1 MLIPR
6 AVLLMI
12 FGLMPVL
19 LLPLLE
25 VVPNWLVAVYLLA
38 GAWRYAVY
46 LGAANYPKAWL
57 KALLVIV
64 SVGALGWDMGSWKG
78 LEPMVALL
86 LLAFALKVTE
96 LVTVRDTLI
105 LVLVA
110 YFIVAAQFL
119 FSQSLLATF
128 VGIAEIWWITAILIA
143 VNCGRQPR
151 LLGYALR
158 QSGTVLAQA
167 IPLMLV
173 LFFIFPRLEPFW
185 AVPLQSSGGVTG
197 VSDRMN
203 PGDIA
208 NLSRSAALA
217 FRAEFEGSV
226 PPNRELYWRALV
238 LDRQVGE
245 TWRAS
250 MPEPRRSLPGLSPE
264 IDVSITLEP
273 TGQRWLPVLETPAT
287 LSMQALIA
295 TSNTAFA
302 STTIKSDTRYRLLA
316 TRDNRFD
323 TIRPL
328 ERTRLL
334 QLSPGRNPQTRAL
347 AQQWRSELASD
358 RDYIDAVFRYFR
370 EQPFY
375 YTLNPPTLGPNGVDE
390 FLFSTQRG
398 FCEHYAGAFTELMR
412 AAGIPARVVT
422 GYHGGELNPVSGA
435 LVVRQY
441 DAHAWSEVWLDDQGW
456 VRVDPTAAVAPDRI
470 EYGLEQAL
478 AEEGSFLENTPLS
491 ALHFKNIALIN
502 ALRLR
507 LDALSYE
514 WQSWVL
520 GFDRN
525 TQSTLLARVFRGN
538 ETWKY
543 ALALATAWA
552 LIMLPFAVR
561 LWLSERPQIAPHDR
575 VLRDFLRLISR
586 QGYVREPGES
596 LAYLQERLSAAQPP
610 WVNEANAFLNTYS
623 AYQYQPNKARYI
635 TVSELKR
642 LLREFKR
649 SCKV

>member
-6 AVLLMI
+6 VVLLMV

-19 LLPLLE
+19 LVPLLE
-25 VVPNWLVAVYLLA
+25 VVPNWLIGVYVLA
-38 GAWRYAVY
+38 GAWRYGAY
-46 LGAANYPKAWL
+46 LGKANYPKAWI
-57 KALLVIV
+57 KVLLVV
-64 SVGALGWDMGSWKG
+64 ASVGALGWDMGSWKG

-96 LVTVRDTLI
+96 LVTVRDMLI
-105 LVLVA
+105 LILVA

-119 FSQSLLATF
+119 FSQSLSATF
-128 VGIAEIWWITAILIA
+128 LGIAEIWWITAVLIA
-143 VNCGRQPR
+143 VNYGTQAR
-151 LLGYALR
+151 LLQRALR
-158 QSGTVLAQA
+158 LSGTVLAQA

-217 FRAEFEGSV
+217 FRAEFAGPV

-250 MPEPRRSLPGLSPE
+250 MPQPRRALPGLSPE

-287 LSMQALIA
+287 LSVQALIA

-302 STTIKSDTRYRLLA
+302 STDVKSDTRYRLLA
-316 TRDNRFD
+316 TKDNTFELL
-323 TIRPL
+323 RPL
-328 ERTRLL
+328 ERTQLL
-334 QLSPGRNPQTRAL
+334 QLSAGRNPQSRAL
-347 AQQWRSELASD
+347 AERWRAELESD
-358 RDYIDAVFRYFR
+358 RDYVDAVLAYFR
-370 EQPFY
+370 TQPFY

-422 GYHGGELNPVSGA
+422 GYQGGELNPVSGA
-435 LVVRQY
+435 VVVRQY
-441 DAHAWSEVWLDDQGW
+441 DAHAWSEVWLEEQGW

-491 ALHFKNIALIN
+491 ALHFRNIAWIN
-502 ALRLR
+502 AMRLR

-520 GFDRN
+520 GFDRS
-525 TQSTLLARVFRGN
+525 TQSTLLTRLFQGN

-543 ALALATAWA
+543 AVALASAWV
-552 LIMLPFAVR
+552 LVMLPFAFR
-561 LWLSERPQIAPHDR
+561 LWMSERPHLAPHER
-575 VLRDFLRLISR
+575 VLGDFLRLMSQHGFAR
-586 QGYVREPGES
+586 APGES
-596 LAYLQERLSAAQPP
+596 LAHLQGRISGAKSNKAKA
-610 WVNEANAFLNTYS
+610 ANAFLNTYS
-623 AYQYQPNKARYI
+623 AYQYQPNKAQYI
-635 TVSELKR
+635 SVGELKR
-642 LLREFKR
+642 LLRECKR
-649 SCKV
+649 SFKA

>member
-19 LLPLLE
+19 LVPLWE
-25 VVPNWLVAVYLLA
+25 VVPNWLIGVYLLA
-38 GAWRYAVY
+38 GAWRYGAY
-46 LGAANYPKAWL
+46 LGRANYPKAWV
-57 KALLVIV
+57 KVLLVVV

-96 LVTVRDTLI
+96 LVAVRDTLI
-105 LVLVA
+105 LILVA

-119 FSQSLLATF
+119 FSQSLFATF
-128 VGIAEIWWITAILIA
+128 LGIAEVWWITAVLVA
-143 VNCGRQPR
+143 VNCGTQPG
-151 LLGYALR
+151 LLRRALQ
-158 QSGTVLAQA
+158 QSSTVLAQA

-217 FRAEFEGSV
+217 FRAEFSGPV

-250 MPEPRRSLPGLSPE
+250 MPEPRRSLPDLSPE
-264 IDVSITLEP
+264 IDVTITLEP

-295 TSNTAFA
+295 RSNTAFA
-302 STTIKSDTRYRLLA
+302 STDIKSDTRYRLLA

-323 TIRPL
+323 AIRPL
-328 ERTRLL
+328 ERSRLL
-334 QLSPGRNPQTRAL
+334 QLSPGRNSQTRAL

-375 YTLNPPTLGPNGVDE
+375 YTLNPPTLGLDGVDE

-422 GYHGGELNPVSGA
+422 GYQGGELNPVSGA
-435 LVVRQY
+435 VVVRQY
-441 DAHAWSEVWLDDQGW
+441 DAHAWSEVWLEGQGW
-456 VRVDPTAAVAPDRI
+456 VRVDPTAAVAPDRV

-502 ALRLR
+502 AMRLR

-525 TQSTLLARVFRGN
+525 TQSTLLTRLFQGN
-538 ETWKY
+538 EPWKY
-543 ALALATAWA
+543 ALALAGAWA
-552 LIMLPFAVR
+552 LIMLPFALR
-561 LWLSERPQIAPHDR
+561 LWLSERPHVTPQDR
-575 VLRDFLRLISR
+575 VLVDFLSLMSR
-586 QGYVREPGES
+586 HGFDRKPGES
-596 LAYLQERLSAAQPP
+596 LAHLQGRISAA
-610 WVNEANAFLNTYS
+610 NSNKANAANAFLNTYS
-623 AYQYQPNKARYI
+623 AYQYQPNKAQYI
-635 TVSELKR
+635 SVRDLKR
-642 LLREFKR
+642 LLRECKR
-649 SCKV
+649 SFEA

>member
-19 LLPLLE
+19 LLPLLD

-38 GAWRYAVY
+38 GAWRYSTY
-46 LGAANYPKAWL
+46 LGKANYPKAWL
-57 KALLVIV
+57 KALLVFV

-105 LVLVA
+105 LILVA

-128 VGIAEIWWITAILIA
+128 LGMAEIWWITAVLIA
-143 VNCGRQPR
+143 VNCGTQPR
-151 LLGYALR
+151 LLRRALK

-217 FRAEFEGSV
+217 FRAEFAGPV

-250 MPEPRRSLPGLSPE
+250 MPQPRRSLPDLSPE

-287 LSMQALIA
+287 LSTEALIA
-295 TSNTAFA
+295 RSNTAFA
-302 STTIKSDTRYRLLA
+302 STDIKSDTRYRLLA

-323 TIRPL
+323 TIHPL
-328 ERTRLL
+328 ERSRLL
-334 QLSPGRNPQTRAL
+334 QLSPGRNPQTRTF
-347 AQQWRSELASD
+347 AQQWREEFGSD

-435 LVVRQY
+435 VVVRQY
-441 DAHAWSEVWLDDQGW
+441 DAHAWTEVWLDDQGW

-502 ALRLR
+502 AMRLR

-525 TQSTLLARVFRGN
+525 TQSTLLTRLFQGN

-543 ALALATAWA
+543 ALALASA
-552 LIMLPFAVR
+552 LAFVMLPFAVR
-561 LWLSERPQIAPHDR
+561 LWLSERTQIAPHER
-575 VLRDFLRLISR
+575 VLREFLQLMSR
-586 QGYVREPGES
+586 HGFERELGES
-596 LAYLQERLSAAQPP
+596 LAHLQGRILAANPYGAKQ
-610 WVNEANAFLNTYS
+610 ANAFIKTYS
-623 AYQYQPNKARYI
+623 AFQYHPDRANYI
-635 TVSELKR
+635 GVSELKR
-642 LLREFKR
+642 LLRECKR
-649 SCKV
+649 SFRA

>member
-19 LLPLLE
+19 LVPLLE
-25 VVPNWLVAVYLLA
+25 VVPNWLIGVYLLA
-38 GAWRYAVY
+38 GAWRYGAY
-46 LGAANYPKAWL
+46 LGRANYPKAWV
-57 KALLVIV
+57 KVLLVVV

-96 LVTVRDTLI
+96 LVAVRDALI
-105 LVLVA
+105 LILVA

-119 FSQSLLATF
+119 FSQSLFATF
-128 VGIAEIWWITAILIA
+128 LGIAEVWWITAVLVA
-143 VNCGRQPR
+143 VNCGTQPG
-151 LLGYALR
+151 LLRRALQ
-158 QSGTVLAQA
+158 QSSTVLAQA

-217 FRAEFEGSV
+217 FRAEFSGPV

-250 MPEPRRSLPGLSPE
+250 MPEPRRSLPDLSPE
-264 IDVSITLEP
+264 IDVTITLEP

-295 TSNTAFA
+295 RSNTAFA
-302 STTIKSDTRYRLLA
+302 STDIKSDTRYRLLA

-323 TIRPL
+323 AIRPL
-328 ERTRLL
+328 ERSRLL
-334 QLSPGRNPQTRAL
+334 QLSPGRNSQTRAL

-375 YTLNPPTLGPNGVDE
+375 YTLNPPILGPDGVDE

-422 GYHGGELNPVSGA
+422 GYQGGELNPVSGA
-435 LVVRQY
+435 VVVRQY
-441 DAHAWSEVWLDDQGW
+441 DAHAWSEVWLEGQGW
-456 VRVDPTAAVAPDRI
+456 VRVDPTAAVAPDRV

-502 ALRLR
+502 AMRLR

-525 TQSTLLARVFRGN
+525 TQSTLLTRLFQGN
-538 ETWKY
+538 EPWKY
-543 ALALATAWA
+543 ALALAGAWA
-552 LIMLPFAVR
+552 LIMLPFALR
-561 LWLSERPQIAPHDR
+561 LWLSERPHVTPQDR
-575 VLRDFLRLISR
+575 VLVDFLSLMSR
-586 QGYVREPGES
+586 HGFDRKPGES
-596 LAYLQERLSAAQPP
+596 LAHLQGRISAENSNKA
-610 WVNEANAFLNTYS
+610 NAANAFLNTYS
-623 AYQYQPNKARYI
+623 AYQYQPNKAQYI
-635 TVSELKR
+635 SVRDLKR
-642 LLREFKR
+642 LLRECKR
-649 SCKV
+649 SFKA

>member
-6 AVLLMI
+6 TVLLMI

-25 VVPNWLVAVYLLA
+25 VVPTWLIGVYLLA
-38 GAWRYAVY
+38 GAWRYAAS
-46 LGAANYPKAWL
+46 LGKANYPKAWV
-57 KALLVIV
+57 KAVV
-64 SVGALGWDMGSWKG
+64 VCACVVALGSTLGSWRG

-96 LVTVRDTLI
+96 LVTVRDTMI
-105 LVLVA
+105 LCLVA

-128 VGIAEIWWITAILIA
+128 LGVAEIWWITALLIA
-143 VNCGRQPR
+143 VNCGSQP
-151 LLGYALR
+151 LLLRRALR
-158 QSGTVLAQA
+158 QAGTVLAQA

-185 AVPLQSSGGVTG
+185 AVPLQSSGGITG

-217 FRAEFEGSV
+217 FRAEFAGPI

-250 MPEPRRSLPGLSPE
+250 MPEPRRSLPDVSPE

-287 LSMQALIA
+287 LSMPALIA
-295 TSNTAFA
+295 RSNTAFA
-302 STTIKSDTRYRLLA
+302 STDIKSDTRYRLLA
-316 TRDNRFD
+316 TSDDRFD

-328 ERTRLL
+328 ERSRLL
-334 QLSPGRNPQTRAL
+334 QLSPGRNPQSRAL
-347 AQQWRSELASD
+347 AQRWRGQFPSD
-358 RDYIDAVFRYFR
+358 RDYMDAVFRYFR
-370 EQPFY
+370 VQPFY
-375 YTLNPPTLGPNGVDE
+375 YTLNPPTLGVNGVDE
-390 FLFSTQRG
+390 FLFTTQRG

-422 GYHGGELNPVSGA
+422 GYQGGELNPVSGA
-435 LVVRQY
+435 VVVRQY
-441 DAHAWSEVWLDDQGW
+441 DAHAWSEVWLEGQGW

-525 TQSTLLARVFRGN
+525 TQSTLLTRLFQGN
-538 ETWKY
+538 EPWKY
-543 ALALATAWA
+543 AVTLALAWA
-552 LIMLPFAVR
+552 LVMLPLAFR
-561 LWLSERPQIAPHDR
+561 LWWSERPKVAPHDR
-575 VLRDFLRLISR
+575 VLGEFLSLMSR
-586 QGYVREPGES
+586 HGFVRQPGES
-596 LAYLQERLSAAQPP
+596 LAHFQGRIASANPRGAK
-610 WVNEANAFLNTYS
+610 EASAFINTYS
-623 AYQYQPNKARYI
+623 AHQYQPNKARYI
-635 TVSELKR
+635 AASELKR
-642 LLREFKR
+642 LLRECQRRFKA
-649 SCKV
+649 

>member
-19 LLPLLE
+19 LLPLLD

-38 GAWRYAVY
+38 GAWRYSTY
-46 LGAANYPKAWL
+46 LGKANYPKAWL
-57 KALLVIV
+57 KALLVFV

-105 LVLVA
+105 LILVA

-128 VGIAEIWWITAILIA
+128 LGMAEIWWITAVLIA
-143 VNCGRQPR
+143 VNCGTQPR
-151 LLGYALR
+151 LLRRALK

-217 FRAEFEGSV
+217 FRAEFAGPV

-250 MPEPRRSLPGLSPE
+250 MPQPRRSLPDLSPE

-287 LSMQALIA
+287 LSTEALIA
-295 TSNTAFA
+295 RSNTAFA
-302 STTIKSDTRYRLLA
+302 STDIKSDTRYRLLA

-323 TIRPL
+323 TIHPL
-328 ERTRLL
+328 ERSRLL
-334 QLSPGRNPQTRAL
+334 QLSPGRNPQTRTF
-347 AQQWRSELASD
+347 AQQWREEFGSD

-435 LVVRQY
+435 VVVRQY
-441 DAHAWSEVWLDDQGW
+441 DAHAWTEVWLDDQGW

-502 ALRLR
+502 GMRLR

-525 TQSTLLARVFRGN
+525 TQSTLLTRLFQGN

-543 ALALATAWA
+543 ALALASA
-552 LIMLPFAVR
+552 LAFVMLPFAVR
-561 LWLSERPQIAPHDR
+561 LWLSERTQIAPHER
-575 VLRDFLRLISR
+575 VLREFLQLMSR
-586 QGYVREPGES
+586 HGFERELGES
-596 LAYLQERLSAAQPP
+596 LAHLQGRILAANPYGAKQ
-610 WVNEANAFLNTYS
+610 ANAFIKTYS
-623 AYQYQPNKARYI
+623 AFQYHPDRANYI
-635 TVSELKR
+635 GVSELKR
-642 LLREFKR
+642 LLRECKR
-649 SCKV
+649 SFRA